1 MKKVALTYSFLL
13 FCNLALHAAGLVV
26 ECEGYFIRKGSKDT
40 IHSKI
45 IVPIDADKRIQF
57 KKLQWK
63 VTIKDKFSFIDFEK
77 EPEELKEFGF
87 AYNKRKYV
95 YWAVPNPFEIS
106 GPKTSKIYNFIF
118 LRLRKPGFCKI
129 FSGYTYEKGLSP
141 TEGRQDED
149 LILKANNKEWMVVR
163 KSEFISDVRY
173 YFSDFQVIIEKVNNK
188 TYNEKDLEKIVSDY
202 NNFIS
207 SKK

>member
-1 MKKVALTYSFLL
+1 LKKVALTYSFLL

-173 YFSDFQVIIEKVNNK
+173 YFSDCQEIIEKVNNK

-207 SKK
+207 NKK